1 MVSNSTSSKQK
12 NQIAQQTE
20 QKLTKKPPPVYHCD
34 FKRVIITDTE
44 EAFFLNPQYK
54 IELKPSNKIII
65 SLMQT
70 DKKMENNA
78 YIKFN
83 FMVVYS
89 KGRNSRVWDL
99 QENNIIKKAVNSE
112 KDDGIRR
119 EIVMTLDYNEA
130 IRRYNNINTRKFNKN
145 ERLFINLIPY
155 MEYTAKYEVEKR
167 KSKNI

>member
-1 MVSNSTSSKQK
+1 
-12 NQIAQQTE
+12 
-20 QKLTKKPPPVYHCD
+20 
-34 FKRVIITDTE
+34 
-44 EAFFLNPQYK
+44 
-54 IELKPSNKIII
+54 
-65 SLMQT
+65 MQT

-83 FMVVYS
+83 FMVVYT

-145 ERLFINLIPY
+145 ERLFVNLIPY
-155 MEYTAKYEVEKR
+155 MEYTAKYEVEK
-167 KSKNI
+167 KEIKEYLNHIDQKILIG

>member
-1 MVSNSTSSKQK
+1 MVSNSTNSKQK
-12 NQIAQQTE
+12 QIVPTNE
-20 QKLTKKPPPVYHCD
+20 QKVTKKPPPVYQCD

-89 KGRNSRVWDL
+89 KGKHSRIWDL
-99 QENNIIKKAVNSE
+99 KENYVIKKAVNSE
-112 KDDGIRR
+112 KDDG
-119 EIVMTLDYNEA
+119 M
-130 IRRYNNINTRKFNKN
+130 
-145 ERLFINLIPY
+145 
-155 MEYTAKYEVEKR
+155 
-167 KSKNI
+167 